1 MNIVA
6 LFGAV
11 ETGLTYS
18 LVAIGALIS
27 FRLLRFPDLSVDG
40 TFALGGA
47 VTAVLIISG
56 VDPYLATA
64 AAILAGCLAG
74 LVTAWLYAFL
84 GFLPLLAG
92 ILVMISLYTIN
103 IRIMGGPNLPLIS
116 SGSIY
121 SPLVDHGVPFY
132 QAYPA
137 IGVVIVMAAKLVVD
151 RFLLSQT
158 GFALRATGTNPALA
172 QAHGIRT
179 RVMFLLGLSAANGLT
194 ALAGALFAQSAGSAD
209 VSMGVGVVIQGIA
222 SLLIGEALLASR
234 RIFVMTGACIFGA
247 LLYRLVVALALEA
260 DFLHLQAYD
269 LNLITAVLV
278 VLALLLPRFR
288 GQLSRLTSKAAP

>member
-6 LFGAV
+6 LYGAI

-47 VTAVLIISG
+47 VAAVLIIAG
-56 VDPYLATA
+56 VNPYLATA
-64 AAILAGCLAG
+64 AAILAGSLAG
-74 LVTAWLYAFL
+74 LVTGWLYAFL

-103 IRIMGGPNLPLIS
+103 IRIMGAPNLPLIS

-121 SPLVDHGVPFY
+121 SPLVDRGIPFF
-132 QAYPA
+132 QAYPIVVA
-137 IGVVIVMAAKLVVD
+137 IAVIAAKLVVD
-151 RFLLSQT
+151 RFLLSRT

-179 RVMFLLGLSAANGLT
+179 RLMILAGLAAANGLT
-194 ALAGALFAQSAGSAD
+194 AFAGALFAQSAGNAD
-209 VSMGVGVVIQGIA
+209 VSMGVGVVIIGIA
-222 SLLIGEALLASR
+222 SLLIGEALLPSR
-234 RIFVMTGACIFGA
+234 RIVLMTLACIIGA
-247 LLYRLVVALALEA
+247 LIYRLAVAFALEA

-269 LNLITAVLV
+269 LNLITAILV
-278 VLALLLPRFR
+278 VIALLLLRFR
-288 GQLSRLTSKAAP
+288 GRLSRILMKAAP